1 MMANPYEA
9 FREFERMLFA
19 GVPERPESMFQR
31 NDHDSVSGRET
42 LRSLVANRPNS
53 VSLEGARLIGTVTY
67 DSVAGT
73 ARFRRT
79 RKKTA
84 KRKIVAR

>member
-1 MMANPYEA
+1 MANPYEA

-31 NDHDSVSGRET
+31 NDHDSISGRET
-42 LRSLVANRPNS
+42 LRSLVANGPNS
-53 VSLEGARLIGTVTY
+53 VSLKGARLLGTVTY

-73 ARFRRT
+73 ARFRRA
-79 RKKTA
+79 RKKTT